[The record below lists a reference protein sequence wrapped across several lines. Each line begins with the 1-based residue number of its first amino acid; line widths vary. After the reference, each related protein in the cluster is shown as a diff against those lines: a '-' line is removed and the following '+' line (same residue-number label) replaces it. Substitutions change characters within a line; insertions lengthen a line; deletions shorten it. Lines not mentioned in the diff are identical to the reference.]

1 MFLLQVLTLLEEIR
15 ETEEIL
21 IITITVEEM
30 VVTEEEAEAE
40 MEADGI
46 TTADLFAKYVEKLGM

>member
-1 MFLLQVLTLLEEIR
+1 MCLLLVRILLVEIKV
-15 ETEEIL
+15 TEEIS

-30 VVTEEEAEAE
+30 VVTEEEAEEE

-46 TTADLFAKYVEKLGM
+46 ITVDQSAKYVEKLGL